1 MAQKPGGVAP
11 LAGVR
16 VLALEQMQSLPY
28 GTQLLARLGAEI
40 VKIEHPVTGEAG
52 RGALPAMNDPFGRPV
67 GNTFLRNNLGKLSV
81 GVDLKDPRGR
91 DLVLRLAPRFDVVC
105 ENFRAS
111 TMDRLALGYDD
122 IVTVHPSVV
131 YLSVSGF
138 GHGDDDRYEDW
149 PAYAPVV
156 EAMGG
161 LYEFKR
167 EPGVAPIS
175 SPVGSLGDTASS
187 LYAVIGVLAALRHRD
202 RTGEGQY
209 VDIAMYDAMVALGD
223 AGINY
228 WSMGLRDGGRAP
240 LINHAFLASNG
251 YFVMQVLRRHQWER
265 LANLLDEP
273 GWLTDPRLAQ
283 PSDWFDH
290 LDDVVR
296 PAVERWAAART
307 KFAAAEA
314 LGRAGVAAGPVNTP
328 GDVIADPHLR
338 RRNMIVA
345 MDRVD
350 GVADPILSPG
360 NPVKMSRLVEDESSR
375 VPWVGEHTS
384 QVLREELG
392 LSDSELEVL
401 RTNGVIS
408 DDGGAVAL
416 RVDEVED

>member
-1 MAQKPGGVAP
+1 VMVMYAIPMLLSLSP
-11 LAGVR
+11 LAIHAFTLLWTALTAVLIGR
-16 VLALEQMQSLPY
+16 VAGRM
-28 GTQLLARLGAEI
+28 LGA
-40 VKIEHPVTGEAG
+40 TA
-52 RGALPAMNDPFGRPV
+52 A
-67 GNTFLRNNLGKLSV
+67 
-81 GVDLKDPRGR
+81 
-91 DLVLRLAPRFDVVC
+91 
-105 ENFRAS
+105 
-111 TMDRLALGYDD
+111 
-122 IVTVHPSVV
+122 
-131 YLSVSGF
+131 
-138 GHGDDDRYEDW
+138 W
-149 PAYAPVV
+149 PA
-156 EAMGG
+156 
-161 LYEFKR
+161 
-167 EPGVAPIS
+167 GVF
-175 SPVGSLGDTASS
+175 
-187 LYAVIGVLAALRHRD
+187 YWLA
-202 RTGEGQY
+202 Y
-209 VDIAMYDAMVALGD
+209 

-265 LANLLDEP
+265 LADLLDEP